1 MAESLILKQGGGVG
15 SDELTATVAQILS
28 GYTAVTKDSDDEI
41 GTGTMPNRGAVSQTL
56 NAGGTYTI
64 PQGYHN
70 GNGQVSANS
79 LGSQTQANA
88 VAANLTSGKTA
99 WVNGKLVTGNGGD
112 NQTFYNNGHSVGYA
126 EGQASMPKTA
136 SGQLVVQALDI
147 MQPVTCGF
155 KPNHVVITNLN
166 RYSTYIYDNRLSYV
180 LFGYANGNLNPI
192 SEDYYSELSFN
203 VTSTGFQF
211 MVKFSYVGDTWMWF
225 ACQ

>member
-1 MAESLILKQGGGVG
+1 M
-15 SDELTATVAQILS
+15 LS
-28 GYTAVTKDSDDEI
+28 GYTAVTQDSDDDI
-41 GTGTMPNRGAVSQTL
+41 ATGTMPNNPAINATL
-56 NAGGTYTI
+56 NAGQSKVIPAGYTPGGTVT
-64 PQGYHN
+64 
-70 GNGQVSANS
+70 ANS
-79 LGSQTQANA
+79 LASQTPANA
-88 VAANLTSGKTA
+88 VASNLTSGKTA

-147 MQPVTCGF
+147 MRPVICGF

-192 SEDYYSELSFN
+192 SEDHYSELSFN

>member
-1 MAESLILKQGGGVG
+1 MGECLIIKRGGGIY
-15 SDELTATVAQILS
+15 SDDLTATRSHVLS
-28 GYTAVTKDSDDEI
+28 GYTAVTQDSDDDI
-41 GTGTMPNRGAVSQTL
+41 ATGTMPNRGAVNQAL
-56 NAGGTYTI
+56 NAGGAYTI

-70 GNGQVSANS
+70 GSGKVSANS
-79 LGSQTQANA
+79 LASQTPANA
-88 VAANLTSGKTA
+88 VASNLTSGKTA

-136 SGQLVVQALDI
+136 SGQLVVQALNI

-180 LFGYANGNLNPI
+180 LFGYTNGNLKPI
-192 SEDYYSELSFN
+192 SYYSELSFN

-211 MVKFSYVGDTWMWF
+211 MVDFSYVGDTWVWF

>member
-1 MAESLILKQGGGVG
+1 MGECLILKRGGGIY
-15 SDELTATVAQILS
+15 SDDLTATRSHVLS
-28 GYTAVTKDSDDEI
+28 GYTAVTQDSDDDI
-41 GTGTMPNRGAVSQTL
+41 ATGTMPNRGAVSQAL
-56 NAGGTYTI
+56 NAGDSYTV

-70 GNGQVSANS
+70 GSGKITANS
-79 LGSQTQANA
+79 LASQTPANA
-88 VAANLTSGKTA
+88 VASNLTSGKTA

-136 SGQLVVQALDI
+136 SGQLVVQALNI

-180 LFGYANGNLNPI
+180 LFGYTNGNLKPI
-192 SEDYYSELSFN
+192 SYYSELSFN

-211 MVKFSYVGDTWMWF
+211 MVDFSYAGDTWVWF

>member
-1 MAESLILKQGGGVG
+1 MGECLIIKRGGGIY
-15 SDELTATVAQILS
+15 SDDLTATRSHVLS
-28 GYTAVTKDSDDEI
+28 GYTAVTQDSDDDI
-41 GTGTMPNRGAVSQTL
+41 ATGTMPNRGAVNQAL
-56 NAGGTYTI
+56 NAGGAYTI

-70 GNGQVSANS
+70 GSGKITANS
-79 LGSQTQANA
+79 LASQTPANA
-88 VAANLTSGKTA
+88 VASNLTSGKTA
-99 WVNGKLVTGNGGD
+99 WVNGKLVMGNGGD

-136 SGQLVVQALDI
+136 SGQLVVQALKI

-180 LFGYANGNLNPI
+180 LFGYTNGNLKPI
-192 SEDYYSELSFN
+192 SYYSELSFN

-211 MVKFSYVGDTWMWF
+211 MVDFSYVGDTWVWF